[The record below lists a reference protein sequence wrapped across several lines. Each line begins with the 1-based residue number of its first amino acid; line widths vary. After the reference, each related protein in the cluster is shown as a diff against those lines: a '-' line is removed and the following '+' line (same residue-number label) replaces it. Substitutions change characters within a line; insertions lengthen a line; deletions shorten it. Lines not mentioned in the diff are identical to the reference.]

1 MVLTRRLRREDGP
14 LWRQAA
20 ARLRSAIAAGRLKL
34 GEPLPREAELATGFD
49 VSLITVRHAL
59 RALEADGLIRKRP
72 AKTAVVVSREPRLP
86 AVRPLNSLTDI
97 VAATAGARLD
107 IFSYGEVRAAEP
119 AAVFGLPPGT
129 PLFCLRARLL
139 LDAAPQSDI
148 AIYFPPDIGQHLARA
163 DFDDVVVF
171 RSVERRLGIKLA
183 GASITVSA
191 ELADAGLARRLDY
204 QVGGAILVSRM
215 VYQDEAGRPV
225 EMTIAR
231 ARADRH
237 RVAYAFSGR

>member
-1 MVLTRRLRREDGP
+1 MVGNRKLRREDGP

-20 ARLRSAIAAGRLKL
+20 GRLRTSIAAGRIGL
-34 GEPLPREAELATGFD
+34 GEALPTEAALARIFG

-59 RALEADGLIRKRP
+59 RELEADGLIRKRA
-72 AKTAVVVSREPRLP
+72 AKTAVVVSTEPRLP
-86 AVRPLNSLTDI
+86 AVRPLNSLADI

-107 IFSYGEVRAAEP
+107 IFSYGEARAAEP
-119 AAVFGLPPGT
+119 AAVFGLPPDT
-129 PLFCLRARLL
+129 ALFCLRARLL
-139 LDAAPQSDI
+139 LDEAPQSDV
-148 AIYFPPDIGQHLARA
+148 AIYFPPEIGRHLARA

-191 ELADAGLARRLDY
+191 ELADAALARRLDY
-204 QVGGAILVSRM
+204 TQGGAILVSRM
-215 VYQDEAGRPV
+215 VYLDEAGRPV

-231 ARADRH
+231 HRADRH